1 MSKFWD
7 KELPVGY
14 YDKIV
19 THGLKENKGLQA
31 NWHNSTFLKV
41 KKYISKDDIHLDF
54 ACGSGTFIGKYL
66 YNNSLGVDISNNQIS
81 YAKNEYGNTIYKT
94 THEFDLEKNKNKYD
108 VITVIGL
115 LEFLDNKESLELID
129 SLYPLLKENGEIL
142 FTTPNF
148 RSLMSFF
155 LVILNVFGKVNYSKQ
170 YKNKHTLN
178 SLNNLLNS
186 NKYGEVKTTKFL
198 NFGIFFSLLNIQK
211 SLSLMKKIDNLFN
224 NNFGYLLIGKIK
236 KYDEK

>member
-81 YAKNEYGNTIYKT
+81 YAKK
-94 THEFDLEKNKNKYD
+94 
-108 VITVIGL
+108 
-115 LEFLDNKESLELID
+115 
-129 SLYPLLKENGEIL
+129 
-142 FTTPNF
+142 
-148 RSLMSFF
+148 
-155 LVILNVFGKVNYSKQ
+155 
-170 YKNKHTLN
+170 
-178 SLNNLLNS
+178 
-186 NKYGEVKTTKFL
+186 
-198 NFGIFFSLLNIQK
+198 
-211 SLSLMKKIDNLFN
+211 
-224 NNFGYLLIGKIK
+224 
-236 KYDEK
+236 